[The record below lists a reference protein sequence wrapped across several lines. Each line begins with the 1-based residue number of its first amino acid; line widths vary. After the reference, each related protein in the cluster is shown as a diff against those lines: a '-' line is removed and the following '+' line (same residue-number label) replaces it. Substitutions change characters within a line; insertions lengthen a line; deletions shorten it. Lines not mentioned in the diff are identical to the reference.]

1 MVCQK
6 VSFFFSATA
15 DTTEQNWAQK

>member
-6 VSFFFSATA
+6 VPFFFSATA